1 MVSKRLAQEPYDR
14 YIPWR
19 GGTNTETILHELL
32 NSLKDGEHV
41 KATWVVD
48 NHEVTVKGPV
58 MKIEDVFLRDHPIR
72 WDDGSINP
80 YLTSLEV
87 VRVEEVTA
95 TRDDEEAL
103 RALVD
108 SLEDG
113 WEVTAELHDE
123 KGTMTLTGS
132 VVVDGAYKY
141 MVGDERTPLRWSG
154 GGLHHKL
161 HSVTVNRPVVLR
173 WEREGDE

>member
-1 MVSKRLAQEPYDR
+1 MSEFLALEPYDR

-19 GGTNTETILHELL
+19 DGMNNETVLHELL

-41 KATWVVD
+41 KATWKVD

-87 VRVEEVTA
+87 VRDEEATA
-95 TRDDEEAL
+95 TRDDVEAL
-103 RALVD
+103 QALVD

-113 WEVTAELHDE
+113 WEVTAELRDGT
-123 KGTMTLTGS
+123 GTMSIAGS
-132 VVVDGAYKY
+132 VMVDGAYKCV
-141 MVGDERTPLRWSG
+141 VGYKRIPLRWSG
-154 GGLHHKL
+154 GVLHHIL
-161 HSVTVNRPVVLR
+161 HSVTVRRPVVYR
-173 WEREGDE
+173 WVREGHE